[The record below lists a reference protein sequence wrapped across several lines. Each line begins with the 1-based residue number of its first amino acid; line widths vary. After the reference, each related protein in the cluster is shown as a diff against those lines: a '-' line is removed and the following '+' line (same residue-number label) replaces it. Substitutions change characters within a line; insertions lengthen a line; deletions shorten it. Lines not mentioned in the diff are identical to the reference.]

1 MRPQKGKQML
11 KTYKVTVEGKTYEVT
26 LEEVG
31 GAASAPVS
39 RGPQP
44 AAQPVAPQPQAAPA
58 PAPAAPTP
66 APAEAKAPVADGDGE
81 DQLAPLQGN
90 IWKVVAA
97 EGDEVSAGD
106 TIIILEAM
114 KMENEIVAPRDGV
127 VTKIYV
133 SEGQAVDSEE
143 PLYVLK

>member
-1 MRPQKGKQML
+1 MV

-31 GAASAPVS
+31 GVAAGPVA

-44 AAQPVAPQPQAAPA
+44 VAQPVAPQPQAAPA
-58 PAPAAPTP
+58 PAATAAPAPHVDAPAA
-66 APAEAKAPVADGDGE
+66 VGDGE

-90 IWKVVAA
+90 IWKVVAS
-97 EGDEVSAGD
+97 EGDEVAAGD

-133 SEGQAVDSEE
+133 SEGQAVDAEE